1 MVNMAN
7 QTLHTVPAIGAFA
20 QPNAAALYGAV
31 LAIASFIIIFA
42 TLRKPISRVPGPW
55 YSRWTGLVLR
65 YHWVRGQRS
74 IYVHKLHGKYGRIV
88 RIGPDEVSLCD
99 ISALQAVY
107 SARETFRKTP
117 WYIDFVFGVE
127 NIFSTSSPDLHRTAR
142 RALAAPMADAA
153 VHALAPRVA
162 GHVDFAVQ
170 RMKAE
175 SETRQAVD
183 IWKWWLFMT
192 TDIIVE
198 LTFGESFHML
208 ERGEDNEYSYFLRN
222 SGAFGIYRS
231 ALPRLSKLLSLV
243 PLESSKTLNKAAT
256 AMRKAA
262 VDGIAIYQRKVEEN
276 GTDNVQKT
284 LFTTLFQE
292 QQDNNS
298 SAAVVRTRLA
308 GHGQSFIVAGSDTTA
323 NTLTYAVWTLSKRP
337 LLRDALVAELQAL
350 PVDYTDADLRGCGLL
365 ARIIKESLRMHTAVP
380 EGLPRMVPP
389 RGALLCGFHLDAGT
403 VVSAQ
408 AYSMHRDAAVFA
420 HPDEFDPDRWA
431 APTKAMTDSFM
442 SFGRGSRVCI
452 GQHLAHTELRMGI
465 ARFFLAFPNARV
477 SAREGMSDE
486 DMVEESYFVM
496 SPKGHRCL
504 IEVS

>member
-208 ERGEDNEYSYFLRN
+208 ERGE
-222 SGAFGIYRS
+222 
-231 ALPRLSKLLSLV
+231 V
-243 PLESSKTLNKAAT
+243 C
-256 AMRKAA
+256 
-262 VDGIAIYQRKVEEN
+262 
-276 GTDNVQKT
+276 
-284 LFTTLFQE
+284 
-292 QQDNNS
+292 
-298 SAAVVRTRLA
+298 
-308 GHGQSFIVAGSDTTA
+308 DT
-323 NTLTYAVWTLSKRP
+323 K
-337 LLRDALVAELQAL
+337 
-350 PVDYTDADLRGCGLL
+350 
-365 ARIIKESLRMHTAVP
+365 
-380 EGLPRMVPP
+380 
-389 RGALLCGFHLDAGT
+389 
-403 VVSAQ
+403 
-408 AYSMHRDAAVFA
+408 
-420 HPDEFDPDRWA
+420 
-431 APTKAMTDSFM
+431 
-442 SFGRGSRVCI
+442 
-452 GQHLAHTELRMGI
+452 
-465 ARFFLAFPNARV
+465 RV
-477 SAREGMSDE
+477 STE
-486 DMVEESYFVM
+486 
-496 SPKGHRCL
+496 CL
-504 IEVS
+504 YNKVVDLIL